1 MNLDFTYRL
10 LSSAKTLPETI
21 KKSRQ
26 MLAMSS
32 APDADAPHEL
42 EFTSQAYDTFDL
54 PAQGA
59 VKVHHDLFNHQ
70 SGGVRFTR
78 GRKQIALVSTHQ
90 PEQAALTALVAAHG
104 VRGLVWIPLAVDEE
118 CARLH
123 HRYQAFL
130 DDRAQHIRQLAE
142 ERTGDAELQER
153 IAQSVLERIEAN
165 LR

>member
-90 PEQAALTALVAAHG
+90 PEQA
-104 VRGLVWIPLAVDEE
+104 VRIGEEVLLLADGKLIESGTVDQVINHPTTEIG
-118 CARLH
+118 RM
-123 HRYQAFL
+123 YK
-130 DDRAQHIRQLAE
+130 
-142 ERTGDAELQER
+142 ERKLK
-153 IAQSVLERIEAN
+153 
-165 LR
+165 

>member
-1 MNLDFTYRL
+1 LKCHEFRFY
-10 LSSAKTLPETI
+10 LSFIIISQNPPRNH
-21 KKSRQ
+21 KKIPPNARHV
-26 MLAMSS
+26 LR
-32 APDADAPHEL
+32 PRRRH
-42 EFTSQAYDTFDL
+42 L

-165 LR
+165 PR